1 MQKILKK
8 AEELG
13 KLIAESEAVVAAAR
27 TKEAYENDKAVQQAI
42 FEYNAQNAALSAEY
56 RKETHDEDIMKAIK
70 DRIGVLYN
78 QITENPSY
86 MAYVAA
92 EEQVAKLMKQVN
104 EEINFQVT
112 GERSEACTG
121 NCGSCGGCH

>member
-1 MQKILKK
+1 MEEILKK

-13 KLIAESEAVVAAAR
+13 KLIAKSEAVLAAAK
-27 TKEAYENDKAVQQAI
+27 TKEAYENDQAVQKAI

-56 RKETHDEDIMKAIK
+56 KKETRDEDILKAIK
-70 DRIGVLYN
+70 NRIGELYN

-86 MAYVAA
+86 AAYVAA
-92 EEQVAKLMKQVN
+92 EEQVAQLMKQVN

-112 GERSEACTG
+112 RERSGSCTG
-121 NCGSCGGCH
+121 NCGSCGGCR